1 MICAEPEPG
10 RSPVFGMVNY
20 GGAERRLTPSGK
32 AETERLFSRTEP
44 RGQIL
49 QLASDFRSQFCL
61 SLSRQQS
68 RR

>member
-10 RSPVFGMVNY
+10 RSPVFGMVSY

-44 RGQIL
+44 RGKIF
-49 QLASDFRSQFCL
+49 QLASHFRSQFYL
-61 SLSRQQS
+61 FRHRQ
-68 RR
+68 